1 MKNRFHLLAP
11 IVFIGLTYW
20 ACGSGS
26 DSSTIDA
33 DFPARMEA
41 LLKEAVKDPRN
52 IDAEKAATYLAEAE
66 RYADVRAG
74 DTSAVFYLFKAAEVA
89 TVQRQY
95 AKAVE
100 LYGRIANEFSSH
112 PRAPQ
117 ALFMQAFTYDEN
129 LGQIDMAREKYQEF
143 IANYPQHDFADD
155 AQIMLD
161 NLGKSDE
168 EILRALEASQPAA
181 TEE

>member
-1 MKNRFHLLAP
+1 MKNRFCLLAP
-11 IVFIGLTYW
+11 IVFVGLTFW
-20 ACGSGS
+20 ACGSGN
-26 DSSTIDA
+26 DANTIDA
-33 DFPARMEA
+33 DFPDRMDA
-41 LLKEAVKDPRN
+41 LLQEAVADPRN

-66 RYADVRAG
+66 RYADVRTG
-74 DTSAVFYLFKAAEVA
+74 DTSAVYYLFKAAEVA

-100 LYGRIANEFSSH
+100 LYGRIENEFSSH

-129 LGQIDMAREKYQEF
+129 LGQLETAREKYQQF
-143 IANYPQHDFADD
+143 IAKYPQHDFADD
-155 AQIMLD
+155 AQVMLD

-168 EILRALEASQPAA
+168 EILRELEADPPAE